1 MVTDADNQ
9 PDDPQIH
16 HHHPH
21 LASRLHYPRQTDVG
35 NLGQRNLD
43 QLDTSKDALQSSLS
57 PQTRDHP
64 LCWEEVRYRSSWV
77 GAEIQEPEK
86 TGG

>member
-9 PDDPQIH
+9 PDDPQI